1 MMRREDGVKK
11 QEKFS
16 VMIPTFEPS
25 RSLLD
30 AIQSVLKQFDERV
43 VNGTD
48 LSKDSLQITVVD
60 DASSTVDV
68 SSLLKE
74 SGLTDRVE
82 FVKSGKHLG
91 LAGNWN
97 YAVSLARADLVHL
110 LHQDDCV
117 ERGFYQQMWQAFQ
130 EQPGLGMA
138 CCRSKIVDD
147 KGRVVKKTS
156 RLRWQRG
163 VLDAWLSRIG
173 ERQRVQCPSVVVK
186 KATYAAIGGF
196 RPDLIQTL
204 DWEMWVRIAGR
215 FPVWYEPRSLAV
227 YRRHKQSESSRLLA
241 SDLVWPDIAKA
252 ITINSASFPAELR
265 RTMTSRSACWHAKS
279 CLRNVKNNMRLK
291 NYQAA
296 ERTLGQFP
304 KIVTLV
310 AEMRIKN
317 RLDRRADGLRRR
329 IQRLRAS

>member
-1 MMRREDGVKK
+1 MKGAEKFKK
-11 QEKFS
+11 QERFS

-30 AIQSVLKQFDERV
+30 AIQSVLKQFDEASAHG
-43 VNGTD
+43 ND

-74 SGLTDRVE
+74 SGLADRVE

-97 YAVSLARADLVHL
+97 HAVSLARANLVHL
-110 LHQDDCV
+110 LHQDDRV

-130 EQPGLGMA
+130 EQPELGMA
-138 CCRSKIVDD
+138 FCRTKIVDD
-147 KGRVVKKTS
+147 EGHTIKKTS
-156 RLRWQRG
+156 RLQWRRG
-163 VLDAWLSRIG
+163 VLKAWLWRIG

-196 RPDLIQTL
+196 RPDLVQAL
-204 DWEMWVRIAGR
+204 DWEMWVRIAGK

-241 SDLVWPDIAKA
+241 SDMVWPDIAKA

-265 RTMTSRSACWHAKS
+265 RAMTSRSARWHAKS
-279 CLRNVKNNMRLK
+279 CLRNVRKNIRLK

-329 IQRLRAS
+329 IQRHRAS

>member
-1 MMRREDGVKK
+1 MKGNEEFKK

-30 AIQSVLKQFDERV
+30 AIQSVVKQCDEAAAHG
-43 VNGTD
+43 ND

-74 SGLTDRVE
+74 SGLADHVE

-110 LHQDDCV
+110 LHQDDRV
-117 ERGFYQQMWQAFQ
+117 ERGFYQRMWQAFQ
-130 EQPGLGMA
+130 EQPELGMA
-138 CCRSKIVDD
+138 FCRSKIIDD
-147 KGRVVKKTS
+147 KGHVIKKTS
-156 RLRWQRG
+156 RLRWQQG
-163 VLDAWLSRIG
+163 VLKAWLWRIG
-173 ERQRVQCPSVVVK
+173 ERQRIQCPSVVVR
-186 KATYAAIGGF
+186 KATYEALGGF
-196 RPDLIQTL
+196 RSDLQQAL
-204 DWEMWVRIAGR
+204 DWEMWVRIAGK

-241 SDLVWPDIAKA
+241 SDMVWPDIAKA
-252 ITINSASFPAELR
+252 IKINSASFPAELR
-265 RTMTSRSACWHAKS
+265 STMTSRSACWHAKS
-279 CLRNVKNNMRLK
+279 CLRNVKKNIRLK
-291 NYQAA
+291 NYHAA
-296 ERTLGQFP
+296 ERTLSQFP
-304 KIVTLV
+304 KIVALV

-317 RLDRRADGLRRR
+317 RLVRRADALRGR
-329 IQRLRAS
+329 IQRHQVS

>member
-1 MMRREDGVKK
+1 MKREEGVRK

-30 AIQSVLKQFDERV
+30 AIQSVLKQFDEGAAHGD
-43 VNGTD
+43 N

-68 SSLLKE
+68 SALLKE
-74 SGLTDRVE
+74 YGLDDHVE
-82 FVKSGKHLG
+82 FVKLDQHLG

-97 YAVSLARADLVHL
+97 YAVSLARAELVHL

-117 ERGFYQQMWQAFQ
+117 ERGFYQRMWRAFQ
-130 EQPGLGMA
+130 EHPELGMA

-147 KGRVVKKTS
+147 KGHMIKKAS

-163 VLDAWLSRIG
+163 VLDTWLWRIG
-173 ERQRVQCPSVVVK
+173 ERQRIQCPSVVVK
-186 KATYAAIGGF
+186 KTTYTALGGF
-196 RPDLIQTL
+196 RSDLIQAL
-204 DWEMWVRIAGR
+204 DWEMWVRIASK

-227 YRRHKQSESSRLLA
+227 YRRHKLSESSRLLA
-241 SDLVWPDIAKA
+241 SDMVWPDIAKA

-265 RTMTSRSACWHAKS
+265 STMTSRSACWHAKS
-279 CLRNVKNNMRLK
+279 CLRNVKYNIRLK

-304 KIVTLV
+304 EIVALV
-310 AEMRIKN
+310 TRAGIQA
-317 RLDRRADGLRRR
+317 RLKRRADALRGQ
-329 IQRLRAS
+329 IQRHRAS

>member
-1 MMRREDGVKK
+1 MKGEKEFKK

-30 AIQSVLKQFDERV
+30 AIQSVLKQFDGRV

-74 SGLTDRVE
+74 SGLADRVE

-110 LHQDDCV
+110 LHQDDRV

-130 EQPGLGMA
+130 EQPELGMA

-147 KGRVVKKTS
+147 KGHVIKKTS
-156 RLRWQRG
+156 RLRWRRG
-163 VLDAWLSRIG
+163 VLKAWLWRIG

-196 RPDLIQTL
+196 RPDLVQAL
-204 DWEMWVRIAGR
+204 DWEMWVRIAGK

-241 SDLVWPDIAKA
+241 SDMVWPDIAKA

-265 RTMTSRSACWHAKS
+265 RAMTSRSARWHAKS
-279 CLRNVKNNMRLK
+279 CLRNVRKNIRLK

-329 IQRLRAS
+329 IQRHRAS

>member
-1 MMRREDGVKK
+1 MKGEEAFKK

-30 AIQSVLKQFDERV
+30 AIQSVVKQFNEAAAHRD
-43 VNGTD
+43 D
-48 LSKDSLQITVVD
+48 LSRDSLQITVVD

-74 SGLTDRVE
+74 SGLADDVE

-110 LHQDDCV
+110 LHQDDRI
-117 ERGFYQQMWQAFQ
+117 ERGFYQRMWQAFQ

-138 CCRSKIVDD
+138 FCRSKIVDD
-147 KGRVVKKTS
+147 KERVIKKTS
-156 RLRWQRG
+156 RLRWQQG
-163 VLDAWLSRIG
+163 VLKGWLWRIG
-173 ERQRVQCPSVVVK
+173 ERQRIQCPSAIDR
-186 KATYAAIGGF
+186 KATYEALGGF
-196 RPDLIQTL
+196 RSDLKQAL
-204 DWEMWVRIAGR
+204 DWEMWVRIAGN

-265 RTMTSRSACWHAKS
+265 STMTSRSACWHAKS
-279 CLRNVKNNMRLK
+279 CLRNVKNNIRLK

-329 IQRLRAS
+329 IQRHRAS

>member
-1 MMRREDGVKK
+1 MKGEEEFKK

-43 VNGTD
+43 ANGTG

-60 DASSTVDV
+60 DASSTIDV

-74 SGLTDRVE
+74 SGLADRVE

-97 YAVSLARADLVHL
+97 HAVSLARANLVHL
-110 LHQDDCV
+110 LHQDDRV

-147 KGRVVKKTS
+147 KGHVIKKTS
-156 RLRWQRG
+156 RLRWRRG
-163 VLDAWLSRIG
+163 VLKAWLWRIG

-196 RPDLIQTL
+196 RPDLIQAL
-204 DWEMWVRIAGR
+204 DWEMWVRIAGK

-241 SDLVWPDIAKA
+241 SNMVWPDITKA
-252 ITINSASFPAELR
+252 IIINSASFPAGLR
-265 RTMTSRSACWHAKS
+265 RTMTSRSARWHAKS
-279 CLRNVKNNMRLK
+279 CLRNVKKNIRLK

-296 ERTLGQFP
+296 ERTLVQFP
-304 KIVTLV
+304 EIIALV
-310 AEMRIKN
+310 AEVRVKN
-317 RLDRRADGLRRR
+317 RLNHRANGLRRR
-329 IQRLRAS
+329 IQRHRAS